1 MDDETKAFWFGAFIT
16 LLIIMLAN
24 AIGCM
29 SKHDKLRDEY
39 LPYDKIVEYRYTYK
53 SEEDK
58 AAKIAEINKLINEN
72 EMVLDSVKTEWFNE
86 NPGDDS
92 TRKNY
97 IIMRA
102 QKITVKPKEEQEK
115 QKDD

>member
-29 SKHDKLRDEY
+29 SKHDKIRDEY

-53 SEEDK
+53 TEEDK
-58 AAKIAEINKLINEN
+58 AAKVAEINKLINES
-72 EMVLDSVKTEWFNE
+72 EMVLDSVKTEWFNR

-102 QKITVKPKEEQEK
+102 QKRTVVPKEEEK